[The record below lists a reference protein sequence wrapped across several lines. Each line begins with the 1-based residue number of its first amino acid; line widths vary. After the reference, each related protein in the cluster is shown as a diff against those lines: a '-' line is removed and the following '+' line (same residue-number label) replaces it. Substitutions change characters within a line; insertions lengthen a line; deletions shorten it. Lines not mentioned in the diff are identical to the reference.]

1 MMKTILV
8 KVGIG
13 TLVAGSL
20 LLVSL
25 LPPAHAQNDAMS
37 EGEDYRDL
45 RTDVAAAA

>member
-13 TLVAGSL
+13 TLVAASL

-25 LPPAHAQNDAMS
+25 LSPAHAQNDAMS
-37 EGEDYRDL
+37 EDYRDL
-45 RTDVAAAA
+45 RTDVATAA